1 MLLPLCFRRLSNS
14 IASPCSLPSFCSWC
28 DIVSLDTLIALGPMF
43 NEIWFLE
50 SYRAKKTKRRPQ
62 RKDYTNPN
70 AVAGSLGALD
80 LVV

>member
-1 MLLPLCFRRLSNS
+1 
-14 IASPCSLPSFCSWC
+14 
-28 DIVSLDTLIALGPMF
+28 MF